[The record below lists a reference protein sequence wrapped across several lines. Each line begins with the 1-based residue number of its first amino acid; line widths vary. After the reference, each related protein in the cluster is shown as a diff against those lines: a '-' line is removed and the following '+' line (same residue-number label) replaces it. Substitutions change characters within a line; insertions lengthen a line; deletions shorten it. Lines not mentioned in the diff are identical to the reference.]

1 MKIKAYNRIDAV
13 NYAKEWAFKRN
24 NEYYDFSIIGGDCTN
39 FASQCLYAGS
49 KIMNDTKNV
58 GWYYYSLKNR
68 SPSWTGV
75 RYFYDFLINNG
86 SIGVGNGVGPFG
98 KKISLDNLKIGD
110 FVQLGNEKKGFYHT
124 LIVVG
129 FIDNIPLTASHS
141 FDSFNRKLSSYNY
154 DFLRCISIDGVK
166 TIY

>member
-1 MKIKAYNRIDAV
+1 M
-13 NYAKEWAFKRN
+13 
-24 NEYYDFSIIGGDCTN
+24 II
-39 FASQCLYAGS
+39 
-49 KIMNDTKNV
+49 TKNHPN
-58 GWYYYSLKNR
+58 YNE
-68 SPSWTGV
+68 TN
-75 RYFYDFLINNG
+75 DFLINNG

-98 KKISLDNLKIGD
+98 KKISLDNVKIGD
-110 FVQLGNEKKGFYHT
+110 FIQLGNEKKGFYHT

-129 FIDNIPLTASHS
+129 FIDNIPLIASHS